1 MYNIDDYVKINSSN
15 IFGKITDIKK
25 DKICIISNE
34 KKIYTSINNVKPMNI
49 PKNDS
54 SLPTSH
60 VTLSLNQDDFSSE
73 IMLRHLKYDE
83 AMDLLDKFIFSA
95 IKNKARIVKVIH
107 GKNGGVLRKAVH
119 EYLKNCKYVED
130 FRLGYPHEGSYGV
143 TIVTLK

>member
-1 MYNIDDYVKINSSN
+1 MYKIDDYVKINSSN

-49 PKNDS
+49 PKNDNF
-54 SLPTSH
+54 LLTSH

-83 AMDLLDKFIFSA
+83 AMDLLDKSSWFSD
-95 IKNKARIVKVIH
+95 NVTCEVIH

>member
-1 MYNIDDYVKINSSN
+1 MYKIDDYVKIHSSN
-15 IFGKITDIKK
+15 VSGKIIDIKK

-34 KKIYTSINNVKPMNI
+34 KKIYTSIKNI
-49 PKNDS
+49 ELINAPKNNI
-54 SLPTSH
+54 SLPDTS
-60 VTLSLNQDDFSSE
+60 VTVSLEHDIFSNE
-73 IMLRHLKYDE
+73 VMLRHLKYDE

-95 IKNKARIVKVIH
+95 IKNKAKIVKIIH

-119 EYLKNCKYVED
+119 EYLKDCEYVRD